1 MDEIIPPRLSHTDIS
16 KVTSTFLSKYNPKDI
31 IPVPID
37 DIIEISLQIQII
49 SIPNLK
55 SVFEIDGFIN
65 SDFNQI
71 TIDDEVFVNC
81 EERARFTLAHE
92 LGHKILHEKYYKHS
106 KFNSIE
112 EYVNFQHNIA
122 SSTHSILERQAND
135 FAGCLL
141 VPVDRLKKELHSIIE
156 KQKKSIAPFLP
167 PLESLPDIFKVS
179 PFVIAIQLE
188 KENIQLKDFL

>member
-16 KVTSTFLSKYNPKDI
+16 KITSTFLSKYNPKNVV
-31 IPVPID
+31 PVPID
-37 DIIEISLQIQII
+37 NIIEINLQIQII

-55 SVFEIDGFIN
+55 SIFEIDGFIN

-112 EYVNFQHNIA
+112 KYINFQHNIA
-122 SSTHSILERQAND
+122 SSTHAILERQAND

-156 KQKKSIAPFLP
+156 KQKKSVAPFLP
-167 PLESLPDIFKVS
+167 PLESLPKIFKVS
-179 PFVIAIQLE
+179 PFVITIQLE